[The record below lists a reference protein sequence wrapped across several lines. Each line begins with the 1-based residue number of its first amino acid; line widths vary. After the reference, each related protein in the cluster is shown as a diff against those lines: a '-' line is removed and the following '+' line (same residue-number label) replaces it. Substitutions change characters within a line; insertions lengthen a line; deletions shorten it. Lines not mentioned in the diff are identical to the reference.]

1 MRDNPFLDIEKEK
14 SQIHSYLASGGVQS
28 LQAVKGIISD
38 QRNGSFLYPLF
49 VELIQRIENS
59 LESIRKFTELSRGK
73 FSDKVFG
80 DHFQKMINGEVGK
93 IDFLLDNVLNYIK
106 VDFTVKKTNTIHTL
120 LEEVIKKNQ
129 IKSDEKKI
137 RMFKKFEK
145 DLPETIVPDE
155 HLKYILNSILQ
166 YAIVLMPL
174 NSSIGIATR
183 YFALQEEGDED
194 HALLKKEGRHIEI
207 SFLFDGYKK
216 TTERFGAVLQMAA
229 PLKEEGL
236 EFELRLV
243 DEIVRRNR
251 GALKFEPDPMKARTF
266 ISLRFPVE
274 RRKVFI
280 TKQ

>member
-1 MRDNPFLDIEKEK
+1 
-14 SQIHSYLASGGVQS
+14 
-28 LQAVKGIISD
+28 
-38 QRNGSFLYPLF
+38 
-49 VELIQRIENS
+49 
-59 LESIRKFTELSRGK
+59 
-73 FSDKVFG
+73 
-80 DHFQKMINGEVGK
+80 MINGEVGE

-129 IKSDEKKI
+129 IKSDEKKV
-137 RMFKKFEK
+137 RMFKKFGK

-174 NSSIGIATR
+174 NGSIGIATR

-194 HALLKKEGRHIEI
+194 HALSKKEGKHVEI

-216 TTERFGAVLQMAA
+216 TAERFGAVLQMAV
-229 PLKEEGL
+229 PRREEGL

-243 DEIVRRNR
+243 DEIVRKNQ
-251 GALKFEPDPMKARTF
+251 GILKFEPDPIKTRTF